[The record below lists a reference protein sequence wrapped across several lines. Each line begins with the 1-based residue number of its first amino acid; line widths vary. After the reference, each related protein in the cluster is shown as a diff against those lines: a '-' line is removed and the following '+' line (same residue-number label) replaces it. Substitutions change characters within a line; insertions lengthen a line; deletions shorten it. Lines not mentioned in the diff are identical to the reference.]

1 MAALL
6 VVGLGNPGAE
16 YAATRHNLGF
26 LVLDELCARAGSPPF
41 RKKFHGELAEGRVG
55 GEPATLLKPLTYMN
69 ESGRSVQAAL
79 AFYKLP
85 LSSLLVIHDEL
96 DLPFAEVRL
105 KSGGGDA
112 GNRGIRSITAQ
123 LGSPDYVRIRVGIGH
138 PPPGFRGGGADF
150 VLQGFAPAERAELA
164 ALVARAADAAEL
176 IATRGLAAAMN
187 ITHRQ
192 KPPG

>member
-1 MAALL
+1 VTLL

-26 LVLDELCARAGSPPF
+26 FVVDELASRAGAPPF
-41 RKKFHGELAEGRVG
+41 RKKFHGELADARVG

-69 ESGRSVQAAL
+69 DSGRSVQAAV

-85 LSSLLVIHDEL
+85 LASVLVVHDEL

-112 GNRGIRSITAQ
+112 GNRGIRSLIAH
-123 LGSPDYVRIRVGIGH
+123 LGSPDFARLRVGIGR
-138 PPPGFRGGGADF
+138 PPPGFRGSPADF

-164 ALVARAADAAEL
+164 ALVARAADTAEL
-176 IATRGLAAAMN
+176 VATRGLAAAMN

-192 KPPG
+192 APPG

>member
-1 MAALL
+1 MLL
-6 VVGLGNPGAE
+6 LVGLGNPGRE
-16 YAATRHNLGF
+16 YASHRHNVGF
-26 LVLDELCARAGSPPF
+26 MAIDELARRAKADAFREKFSGEYAKGELLDEQLI
-41 RKKFHGELAEGRVG
+41 
-55 GEPATLLKPLTYMN
+55 LLKPMTYMN
-69 ESGRSVQAAL
+69 ESGRSVQAAV

-85 LSSLLVIHDEL
+85 LTALLVVHDEL

-112 GNRGIRSITAQ
+112 GNRGIRSIIAQ
-123 LGSPDYVRIRVGIGH
+123 LGTPDFTRLRVGIGR
-138 PPPGFRGGGADF
+138 PPPGFRGSAADF

-176 IATRGLAAAMN
+176 VASRGLAAAMN

-192 KPPG
+192 TPSS